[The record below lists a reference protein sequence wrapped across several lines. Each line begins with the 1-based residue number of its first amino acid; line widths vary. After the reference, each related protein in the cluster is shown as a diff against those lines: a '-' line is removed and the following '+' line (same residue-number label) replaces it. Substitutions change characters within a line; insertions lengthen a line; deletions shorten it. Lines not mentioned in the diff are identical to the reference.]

1 MNKASKILSA
11 LVLFFVS
18 VLYISMTYTFQQP
31 AEPWE
36 VSSKFKSMENPT
48 KPDAQSL
55 KMGRALY
62 TKECSSC
69 HGKTGKGDGV
79 KARGLETFPGDFTEE
94 SFQGQTDGEI
104 FYKSKIGRGE
114 MPKFDKKIPDEDIW
128 IMVNYMRTL
137 KK

>member
-1 MNKASKILSA
+1 MKKANIFLSA
-11 LVLFFVS
+11 LVILLVS
-18 VLYISMTYTFQQP
+18 VLFISMAYTFQQP

-36 VSSKFKSMENPT
+36 VSSKFKSMENPE
-48 KPDAQSL
+48 KADAQSL

-69 HGKTGKGDGV
+69 HGKAGQGDGV
-79 KARGLETFPGDFTEE
+79 KARGLETFPGDFTGEA
-94 SFQGQTDGEI
+94 FQGQTDGEI